1 MDSDAPAV
9 VAANTTGFRTK
20 DMSQNLQI
28 NLFMKKYDVAMQI
41 QQLLNDSVVSRSAG
55 WLSYYAV
62 HISCTLFLQSQYTTV
77 RVAGF
82 RVRPNFLRKALSE
95 RNASSEE
102 R

>member
-1 MDSDAPAV
+1 
-9 VAANTTGFRTK
+9 
-20 DMSQNLQI
+20 
-28 NLFMKKYDVAMQI
+28 MKKYDVAMQI

-77 RVAGF
+77 RVAGNIA
-82 RVRPNFLRKALSE
+82 VRPNFLHKALSE